1 MKRILRAAISFV
13 LLVCVAVSIFGC
25 SAVGA
30 EDLMDGVTARSVEPP
45 LSLDGGN
52 AAYVDFALRLF
63 LASEGAGEG
72 NVIISPLSVM
82 CALAMTANGAK
93 GDTLVEMEAALGMS
107 IAELNPY
114 LHGYL
119 ASLPSGEK
127 YEVSLANSIWFNSDE
142 RLTVNGDFLQINA
155 DYYGADVYREPFDRG
170 TKRDINNW
178 VKNETDG
185 MIPKIIDR
193 IPSDAVMYL
202 VNALA
207 FEAEW
212 ASIYE
217 KNEVGDGYFTTADG
231 ERQRAEFMYAKEHSY
246 LRDELAE
253 GFMKYYSG
261 GKYAF
266 AALLPNA
273 GVTLAEYLR
282 ELDGEGLYSILSSAE
297 SRAVRTSLP
306 KFEVEYGCDM
316 VDALMSMGIEE
327 AFIPYV
333 ADFSALG
340 ESAEGGIHISR
351 ALHKAKIEVG
361 ERGTRAGAVTSVE
374 MGDGSAGGPGS
385 EIKTVYLDRPFLY
398 MIIDCENNAPL
409 FVGVLNK
416 I

>member
-13 LLVCVAVSIFGC
+13 LIICVTVSIFGC

-30 EDLMDGVTARSVEPP
+30 EDLMEGVTARSVEPP

-52 AAYVDFALRLF
+52 DACVDFALRLF
-63 LASEGAGEG
+63 LASEGAGED
-72 NVIISPLSVM
+72 NVLISPLSVM
-82 CALAMTANGAK
+82 CALAMTANGAN
-93 GDTLVEMEAALGMS
+93 GDTLVEMEEALGMS
-107 IAELNPY
+107 IAELNLY
-114 LHGYL
+114 LHAYL

-142 RLTVNGDFLQINA
+142 RLTVNGDFLQVNA

-212 ASIYE
+212 ASVYE
-217 KNEVGDGYFTTADG
+217 KGEVEDGYFISVEG

-253 GFMKYYSG
+253 GFLKYYSG

-316 VDALMSMGIEE
+316 VDAIMSMGIEE
-327 AFIPYV
+327 TFIPYV

-340 ESAEGGIHISR
+340 ESAEGGIHINR
-351 ALHKAKIEVG
+351 VLHKAKIEVG

-374 MGDGSAGGPGS
+374 MGDGASGDTPS